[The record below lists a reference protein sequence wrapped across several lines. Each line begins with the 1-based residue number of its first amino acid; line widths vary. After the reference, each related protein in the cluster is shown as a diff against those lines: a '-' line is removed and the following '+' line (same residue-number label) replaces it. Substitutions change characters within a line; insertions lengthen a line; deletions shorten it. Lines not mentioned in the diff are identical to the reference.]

1 MSKFFR
7 TTIVSGILGAA
18 ILPAQA
24 APIYVGADFS
34 GTILTTSGLANS
46 LGLQGTNTCNSCAA
60 GTVSGHV
67 SFDSSLIPGSG
78 TGTVNIAL
86 TSVSGISN
94 SNIFDIVFGSQP
106 LGFEFGNS
114 NVLSGPSIQFQN
126 GVFNGFSF
134 VEDFVVSGKTYEL
147 NMQGPSWT
155 LNWLKSNS
163 SMQLVASGS
172 VIVGNQGLMHQTYFD
187 PAPPQLP
194 VNAVPEP
201 TSIALVVLGIWGV
214 AMTRRREAGLQA
226 ERTIARENANQD
238 DHDQVRYPGEGA
250 GRSAL
255 TAA

>member
-34 GTILTTSGLANS
+34 GTILTTGGLANS

-67 SFDSSLIPGSG
+67 LFDSSLIPGSG

-94 SNIFDIVFGSQP
+94 STIFDIVFGSQP
-106 LGFEFGNS
+106 LGFEFGDS
-114 NVLSGPSIQFQN
+114 SILSGPSIQFQN

-155 LNWLKSNS
+155 LQWLKSNS
-163 SMQLVASGS
+163 STDLVASGS
-172 VIVGNQGLMHQTYFD
+172 VTVGNQGLMHQAYLD
-187 PAPPQLP
+187 PVPSPLP

-201 TSIALVVLGIWGV
+201 ASIALVALGIWGIV
-214 AMTRRREAGLQA
+214 MTRRREAHLKA
-226 ERTIARENANQD
+226 ENPIMHKNANQD
-238 DHDQVRYPGEGA
+238 DNDQARYPGEGA
-250 GRSAL
+250 GKPAL
-255 TAA
+255 APA

>member
-34 GTILTTSGLANS
+34 GAILTTGGLANS

-60 GTVSGHV
+60 GTVRGHV
-67 SFDSSLIPGSG
+67 LFDKSLIPGSG

-106 LGFEFGNS
+106 LGFEFGNL

-147 NMQGPSWT
+147 NMQGSNWT

-163 SMQLVASGS
+163 TMDLVASGS
-172 VIVGNQGLMHQTYFD
+172 LTVGNQGLMHQTYFD
-187 PAPPQLP
+187 PAPSQLP

-201 TSIALVVLGIWGV
+201 ASIALVVLGIWGIV
-214 AMTRRREAGLQA
+214 MTRRREAHLQA
-226 ERTIARENANQD
+226 ERTIAHKNANQSD
-238 DHDQVRYPGEGA
+238 NHQARGPGEMVKNA
-250 GRSAL
+250 APASA
-255 TAA
+255 

>member
-24 APIYVGADFS
+24 AQIYVGADFS
-34 GTILTTSGLANS
+34 GTILTTGGLANS

-67 SFDSSLIPGSG
+67 LFDKSLIPGSG

-86 TSVSGISN
+86 TPVNGVSN
-94 SNIFDIVFGSQP
+94 NTIFDMVFGSQP
-106 LGFEFGNS
+106 LGFAFGDS

-134 VEDFVVSGKTYEL
+134 VEDFVVNGKTYEL
-147 NMQGPSWT
+147 NMQGSNWT

-163 SMQLVASGS
+163 TMDLVASGS

-187 PAPPQLP
+187 PAPSQLP

-201 TSIALVVLGIWGV
+201 ASIALVVLGIWGIV
-214 AMTRRREAGLQA
+214 MTRRREAGLQA
-226 ERTIARENANQD
+226 ERTIVRENADQD
-238 DHDQVRYPGEGA
+238 DNDQVRYPGEGA
-250 GRSAL
+250 EKSAL
-255 TAA
+255 ATA